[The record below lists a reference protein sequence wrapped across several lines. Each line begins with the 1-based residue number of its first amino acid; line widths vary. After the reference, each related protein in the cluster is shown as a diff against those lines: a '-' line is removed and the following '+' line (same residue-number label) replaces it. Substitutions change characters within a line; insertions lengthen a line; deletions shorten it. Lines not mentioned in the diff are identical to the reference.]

1 MGINNN
7 HLSTLMAWFSPGF
20 PVGGFAYSHGLE
32 TAIESGIVDDKSSLM
47 EWLKGALFFGS
58 PNNDALI
65 LKEIYEATIKR
76 DCVSL
81 KNVSNL
87 ALTLNVASELTDE
100 SIVQGNAFWRVIRSA
115 WPHNDFSSLQKHL
128 PKNKIVYPVAVA
140 IAAAKHDIPIL
151 ESLLAYLQAFVMNG
165 VSAGI
170 RLGLIGQ
177 TDGQIIIEELQSSI
191 FQSANRSIVSSID
204 QLGTATL
211 MIDLM
216 SIKHETQTTRLF
228 RS

>member
-1 MGINNN
+1 MDINNN
-7 HLSTLMAWFSPGF
+7 HLTTLMAWFSPGF

-76 DCVSL
+76 DCASL
-81 KNVSNL
+81 KDLSNL

-115 WPHNDFSSLQKHL
+115 WPHNDFSSLQKYL

-151 ESLLAYLQAFVMNG
+151 ESSLAYLQAFVMNG

-177 TDGQIIIEELQSSI
+177 TDGQIIIKELQSSI

>member
-1 MGINNN
+1 MDINNN
-7 HLSTLMAWFSPGF
+7 HLTTLMTWFSPGF

-32 TAIESGIVDDKSSLM
+32 AAIDNGIVDDKSSLT

-58 PNNDALI
+58 PNNDAII
-65 LKEIYEATIKR
+65 LKEIYEATIR
-76 DCVSL
+76 EDYNAL
-81 KNVSNL
+81 KDVSNL
-87 ALTLNVASELTDE
+87 ALTLNVAQELTDE
-100 SIVQGNAFWRVIRSA
+100 SIVQGNAFWRIIKTA
-115 WPHNDFSSLQKHL
+115 WPHNDFISIQKQL
-128 PKNKIVYPVAVA
+128 PKNTMVYPAAVA
-140 IAAAKHDIPIL
+140 IAAAKHDIPVL
-151 ESLLAYLQAFVMNG
+151 ASLLAYLQAFLMNG

-177 TDGQIIIEELQSSI
+177 TDGQVIIKELQGSV
-191 FQSANRSIVSSID
+191 FKSANQSIVSSID
-204 QLGTATL
+204 TLGTATL

>member
-1 MGINNN
+1 MDINNN
-7 HLSTLMAWFSPGF
+7 HLTALMAWFSPGF

-32 TAIESGIVDDKSSLM
+32 TAIDNRIIDNKSSLT

-58 PNNDALI
+58 PNNDAII
-65 LKEIYEATIKR
+65 LKEIYEATIREDYKALK
-76 DCVSL
+76 DVS
-81 KNVSNL
+81 SL
-87 ALTLNVASELTDE
+87 ALTLNVAQELTDE
-100 SIVQGNAFWRVIRSA
+100 SIVQGNAFWRIIKTA
-115 WPHNDFSSLQKHL
+115 WPHSDFISIQKQL
-128 PKNKIVYPVAVA
+128 PKNTIVYPVAVA
-140 IAAAKHDIPIL
+140 IAAAKHNIPVL
-151 ESLLAYLQAFVMNG
+151 ASLLAYLQAFVMNG

-177 TDGQIIIEELQSSI
+177 TDGQVIIKELQSSV
-191 FQSANRSIVSSID
+191 FKSANQSIVSSID
-204 QLGTATL
+204 SLGTATL

>member
-7 HLSTLMAWFSPGF
+7 HLTTLMAWFSPGF

-81 KNVSNL
+81 KDVSNL

-115 WPHNDFSSLQKHL
+115 WPHNDFSSLQKYL

-151 ESLLAYLQAFVMNG
+151 ESSLAYLQAFVMNG

-177 TDGQIIIEELQSSI
+177 TDGQIIIKELQSSI
-191 FQSANRSIVSSID
+191 FQSANRSIVSSIE

>member
-1 MGINNN
+1 MDINNI
-7 HLSTLMAWFSPGF
+7 HLTTLMAWFSPGF
-20 PVGGFAYSHGLE
+20 PVGSFAYSHGLE
-32 TAIESGIVDDKSSLM
+32 AAIDNKIVDSKNSLM
-47 EWLKGALFFGS
+47 EWLRGALLFGS
-58 PNNDALI
+58 PNNDAII
-65 LKEIYEATIKR
+65 LKEIYEATIR
-76 DCVSL
+76 NDYISL
-81 KNVSNL
+81 KELSSL

-100 SIVQGNAFWRVIRSA
+100 SIVQGNAFWRVITSA
-115 WPHNDFSSLQKHL
+115 WPHDDLSYLQQHL
-128 PKNKIVYPVAVA
+128 PNNKIVYPVAVA
-140 IAAAKHDIPIL
+140 IAAAKHEVPVL
-151 ESLLAYLQAFVMNG
+151 ASLLAYLQAFVMNG

-177 TDGQIIIEELQSSI
+177 TDGQLIIAELKNSV
-191 FQSANRSIVSSID
+191 FKSANRSIVSAID

>member
-7 HLSTLMAWFSPGF
+7 HLTTLMAWFSPGF

-32 TAIESGIVDDKSSLM
+32 TAIENGIVDDKSSLT

-100 SIVQGNAFWRVIRSA
+100 SIVQGL
-115 WPHNDFSSLQKHL
+115 SLIH
-128 PKNKIVYPVAVA
+128 I
-140 IAAAKHDIPIL
+140 
-151 ESLLAYLQAFVMNG
+151 
-165 VSAGI
+165 
-170 RLGLIGQ
+170 
-177 TDGQIIIEELQSSI
+177 
-191 FQSANRSIVSSID
+191 
-204 QLGTATL
+204 
-211 MIDLM
+211 
-216 SIKHETQTTRLF
+216 
-228 RS
+228 

>member
-1 MGINNN
+1 MDINNT
-7 HLSTLMAWFSPGF
+7 HLTTLMAWFSTGF

-32 TAIESGIVDDKSSLM
+32 AAMDNEIVDGKNSLM
-47 EWLKGALFFGS
+47 EWLRGALLFGS
-58 PNNDALI
+58 PNNDAII
-65 LKEIYEATIKR
+65 LKEVYEATIR
-76 DCVSL
+76 NDYVSL
-81 KNVSNL
+81 KELSSL

-100 SIVQGNAFWRVIRSA
+100 SIVQGNAFWRVIRSS
-115 WPHNDFSSLQKHL
+115 WPHNDFSCLQEYL

-140 IAAAKHDIPIL
+140 IAAAKYEVPVL
-151 ESLLAYLQAFVMNG
+151 GSLLAYLQAFVMNG

-177 TDGQIIIEELQSSI
+177 TDGQVIIEKLQNSV
-191 FQSANRSIVSSID
+191 FNSANQSIVSSID

>member
-1 MGINNN
+1 MDINNN
-7 HLSTLMAWFSPGF
+7 HLTTLMAWFSPGF

-76 DCVSL
+76 DCASL
-81 KNVSNL
+81 KDLSNL

-151 ESLLAYLQAFVMNG
+151 ESSLAYLQAFVMNG

-177 TDGQIIIEELQSSI
+177 TDGGSPDAMQ
-191 FQSANRSIVSSID
+191 A
-204 QLGTATL
+204 
-211 MIDLM
+211 
-216 SIKHETQTTRLF
+216 
-228 RS
+228 

>member
-7 HLSTLMAWFSPGF
+7 HLTTLMTWFSPGF

-32 TAIESGIVDDKSSLM
+32 AAIDNGVVDDRNSLT

-58 PNNDALI
+58 PNNDALV
-65 LKEIYEATIKR
+65 LKETYEATIKM
-76 DCVSL
+76 DCVLL
-81 KNVSNL
+81 KNLSNI

-100 SIVQGNAFWRVIRSA
+100 SIVQGNAFWRVIRST
-115 WPHNDFSSLQKHL
+115 WPHNDFSSLQKYL

-151 ESLLAYLQAFVMNG
+151 GSLLAYLQAFVMNG

-177 TDGQIIIEELQSSI
+177 TDGQVIIEELQSSI
-191 FQSANRSIVSSID
+191 FKSANRSIASSID
-204 QLGTATL
+204 QIGTATL

>member
-7 HLSTLMAWFSPGF
+7 HLTTLMAWFSPGF

-32 TAIESGIVDDKSSLM
+32 TAIESGIVDDKSSLT

-81 KNVSNL
+81 KDVSNL

-115 WPHNDFSSLQKHL
+115 WQHNDFSSLQKQIK
-128 PKNKIVYPVAVA
+128 KNKIVYPVAVA

-177 TDGQIIIEELQSSI
+177 TDGQIIIAELQSSI
-191 FQSANRSIVSSID
+191 FQSANRSIVSSIE

>member
-1 MGINNN
+1 MDINNN
-7 HLSTLMAWFSPGF
+7 HLTTLMTWFSPGF

-32 TAIESGIVDDKSSLM
+32 AAIDNGIVDDKSSLT

-58 PNNDALI
+58 PNNDAII
-65 LKEIYEATIKR
+65 LKEIYEATIREDYNALK
-76 DCVSL
+76 DVS
-81 KNVSNL
+81 SL
-87 ALTLNVASELTDE
+87 ALTLNVAQELTDE
-100 SIVQGNAFWRVIRSA
+100 SIVQGNAFWRIIKTA
-115 WPHNDFSSLQKHL
+115 WPHNDFISIQKQL
-128 PKNKIVYPVAVA
+128 PKNTMVYPAAVA
-140 IAAAKHDIPIL
+140 IAAAKHDIPVL
-151 ESLLAYLQAFVMNG
+151 ASLLAYLQAFLMNG

-177 TDGQIIIEELQSSI
+177 TDGQVIIKELQGSV
-191 FQSANRSIVSSID
+191 FKSANQSIVSSID
-204 QLGTATL
+204 TLGTATL

>member
-7 HLSTLMAWFSPGF
+7 HLTTLMAWFSPGF

-32 TAIESGIVDDKSSLM
+32 TAIENGIVDDKSSLT

-76 DCVSL
+76 DCASL
-81 KNVSNL
+81 KDLSNL

-115 WPHNDFSSLQKHL
+115 WPHNDFSSLQKYL

-151 ESLLAYLQAFVMNG
+151 ESSLAYLQAFVMNG

-177 TDGQIIIEELQSSI
+177 TDGQIIIKELQSSI
-191 FQSANRSIVSSID
+191 FQSANRSIVSSIE

>member
-1 MGINNN
+1 M
-7 HLSTLMAWFSPGF
+7 H
-20 PVGGFAYSHGLE
+20 
-32 TAIESGIVDDKSSLM
+32 
-47 EWLKGALFFGS
+47 
-58 PNNDALI
+58 
-65 LKEIYEATIKR
+65 
-76 DCVSL
+76 
-81 KNVSNL
+81 
-87 ALTLNVASELTDE
+87 
-100 SIVQGNAFWRVIRSA
+100 RS
-115 WPHNDFSSLQKHL
+115 
-128 PKNKIVYPVAVA
+128 
-140 IAAAKHDIPIL
+140 AAKHDIPIL
-151 ESLLAYLQAFVMNG
+151 ESSLAYLQAFVMNG

-177 TDGQIIIEELQSSI
+177 TDGQIITKELQSSI